1 MNSFR
6 LDKEYNLDAYYLV
19 PTLEYRYSTTGTRG
33 IEEEDCRSKDM
44 MTRIDIVDL
53 ISRR

>member
-6 LDKEYNLDAYYLV
+6 PDKEYNLDAYYLV
-19 PTLEYRYSTTGTRG
+19 PVPTLEYSTTGTRG
-33 IEEEDCRSKDM
+33 IEEEDCRSKN

-53 ISRR
+53 ISLR

>member
-6 LDKEYNLDAYYLV
+6 PDKEYNLDAYYLV
-19 PTLEYRYSTTGTRG
+19 PTLEYSTTGTSG
-33 IEEEDCRSKDM
+33 IVEEDCRSKN